1 MARVTRYSLSE
12 AAAKIIHG
20 GDIGVSSDPSIN
32 TLKVAVGQVINK
44 LLKIDALQMNVN
56 RDMAERIPNGCVL
69 GMYEGIAVSQY
80 NGKSMATLP
89 IKPMK
94 LPRNMGVWGIYP
106 KWETNGHYEFDKEF
120 IPLQMGQ
127 GGLLKSQRLISD
139 LLGQVGYEVFG
150 DKVIFTRD
158 IKAISQNVVLAM
170 RLMILDI
177 DEYSDWDMLPI
188 PPELEFDIVNEVVKM
203 YMGQGIPDKTVDPS
217 VSEQKD
223 VPITQQR
230 MS

>member
-1 MARVTRYSLSE
+1 MAIITRYSLAES
-12 AAAKIIHG
+12 AAKIIHG
-20 GDIGVSSDPSIN
+20 GDIGVASDPSIN
-32 TLKVAVGQVINK
+32 ALKIAVGQVLNK
-44 LLKIDALQMNVN
+44 LLKTDLLQMNVN

-69 GMYEGIAVSQY
+69 GMYENIAVQSY
-80 NGKSMATLP
+80 NGKSVATLP

-94 LPRNMGVWGIYP
+94 LPRNMGVWAIYS
-106 KWETNGHYEFDKEF
+106 KWEANGDYDLDKEF

-150 DKVIFTRD
+150 DKVIFTKD
-158 IKAISQNVVLAM
+158 LKSISQDVVVAM

-177 DEYSDWDMLPI
+177 DLYDDWDLLPI
-188 PPELEFDIVNEVVKM
+188 PPEMEYDAINAVVQM
-203 YMGQGIPDKTVDPS
+203 YKQQGIPDKTVDPS
-217 VSEQKD
+217 TNEQND

-230 MS
+230 MA

>member
-1 MARVTRYSLSE
+1 MAIITRYSLAE
-12 AAAKIIHG
+12 AAASIIHG
-20 GDIGVSSDPSIN
+20 GKVGVASTPSIN

-44 LLKIDALQMNVN
+44 LLKTDALQMNVN

-69 GMYEGIAVSQY
+69 GMYEGIAVSEY

-106 KWETNGHYEFDKEF
+106 KWQTNGYYDFDKEF

-150 DKVIFTRD
+150 DKVVFTRNL
-158 IKAISQNVVLAM
+158 KAQSQDVVVAM

-177 DEYSDWDMLPI
+177 DQYGDWDLLPI
-188 PPELEFDIVNEVVKM
+188 PPEMEADVINAVVAM
-203 YMGQGIPDKTVDPS
+203 YAQQGIPDKTVDPS
-217 VSEQKD
+217 VSEQKN

-230 MS
+230 ES

>member
-1 MARVTRYSLSE
+1 MAILTRYLLAE
-12 AAAKIIHG
+12 QAAKIIHG
-20 GDIGVSSDPSIN
+20 GDIGVSSDPSIG
-32 TLKVAVGQVINK
+32 TLKVAVGQVLNK
-44 LLKIDALQMNVN
+44 LLKTDVLQMNVN
-56 RDMAERIPNGCVL
+56 REMAERIPNGCFL
-69 GMYEGIAVSQY
+69 ALYEDISVSQY
-80 NGKSMATLP
+80 NGKSMALLP

-94 LPRNMGVWGIYP
+94 LPRNIGVWAIYP
-106 KWETNGHYEFDKEF
+106 KWETNGHYDFDREF

-150 DKVIFTRD
+150 DKVIFTKD
-158 IKAISQNVVLAM
+158 LKSISQDVVLAM

-177 DEYSDWDMLPI
+177 DQYDDWDMLPI
-188 PPELEFDIVNEVVKM
+188 PPEMEYDVVMAVVDM
-203 YMGQGIPDKTVDPS
+203 YKGQGIPDKTVDPA

-230 MS
+230 MA

>member
-1 MARVTRYSLSE
+1 
-12 AAAKIIHG
+12 
-20 GDIGVSSDPSIN
+20 
-32 TLKVAVGQVINK
+32 
-44 LLKIDALQMNVN
+44 MNVN
-56 RDMAERIPNGCVL
+56 REMAERIPNGCVL
-69 GMYEGIAVSQY
+69 ALYEDISVSQY
-80 NGKSMATLP
+80 NGKSMALLP

-94 LPRNMGVWGIYP
+94 LPRNIGVWAIYP
-106 KWETNGHYEFDKEF
+106 KWETNGHYDFDREF

-150 DKVIFTRD
+150 DKVIFTKD
-158 IKAISQNVVLAM
+158 LKSISQDVVLAM

-177 DEYSDWDMLPI
+177 DQYDDWDMLPI
-188 PPELEFDIVNEVVKM
+188 PPEMEYDVVMAVVDM
-203 YMGQGIPDKTVDPS
+203 YKGQGIPDKTVDPA

-230 MS
+230 MA

>member
-1 MARVTRYSLSE
+1 MAILTKYLLAEQS
-12 AAAKIIHG
+12 AKIIHG
-20 GDIGVSSDPSIN
+20 GDIGISSDPSIN
-32 TLKVAVGQVINK
+32 TLKVAVGQVLNK

-69 GMYEGIAVSQY
+69 GMYEDIAVSQY
-80 NGKSMATLP
+80 NGKSMAVLP

-94 LPRNMGVWGIYP
+94 MPRNMGVWGIYP
-106 KWETNGHYEFDKEF
+106 KWETNGYYDFDKEF

-127 GGLLKSQRLISD
+127 GGLLKSQRLISE

-150 DKVIFTRD
+150 DKVIFTKD
-158 IKAISQNVVLAM
+158 IKSINQEVVLAM

-177 DEYSDWDMLPI
+177 DQYSDWDMLPI
-188 PPELEFDIVNEVVKM
+188 PPEMEFDVVNEVVKM
-203 YMGQGIPDKTVDPS
+203 YKEQGIPDKTVDPS
-217 VSEQKD
+217 TSEQKD

>member
-1 MARVTRYSLSE
+1 MAILTKYSLAE
-12 AAAKIIHG
+12 AATAIIHG
-20 GDIGVSSDPSIN
+20 GKIGMASTPSIN
-32 TLKVAVGQVINK
+32 TVKVAVGQVLNK

-69 GMYEGIAVSQY
+69 GMYEGISVSQY
-80 NGKSMATLP
+80 NGKSMAVLP

-106 KWETNGHYEFDKEF
+106 KWEINGNYDFDNEF

-127 GGLLKSQRLISD
+127 GGLLKSQRLISE

-150 DKVIFTRD
+150 DKVVFTRD
-158 IKAISQNVVLAM
+158 ITAKSQDVVLAM

-188 PPELEFDIVNEVVKM
+188 PPEMEFDVINEVVKM
-203 YMGQGIPDKTVDPS
+203 YKGQGVPDKTVDPS

-223 VPITQQR
+223 VPIIQQR